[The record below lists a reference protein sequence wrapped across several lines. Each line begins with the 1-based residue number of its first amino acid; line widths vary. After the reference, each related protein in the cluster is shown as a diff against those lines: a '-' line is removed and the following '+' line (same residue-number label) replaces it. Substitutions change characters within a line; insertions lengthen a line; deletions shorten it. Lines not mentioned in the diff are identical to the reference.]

1 MSYNKIWF
9 LGFALKLFIQG
20 QGAQYCQW
28 RCAGGWGRSCGGRQ
42 EIVVLVLIPRPKH
55 AWKWQLVPE
64 AEVHQAKSQTERTSG
79 AASRLK
85 EHGKANSLYKH
96 TRILCPPELG
106 CSSARCRHGRGVWR
120 MPCHPLISQQILNRN
135 TCAGKTH
142 DPLDL
147 PSFGLPTRQLWTMQ
161 LLSSN
166 VWPIRKQGVGLPT
179 QLIPPL
185 DFAEMLSR
193 SIPSAWK
200 WLPILALRV
209 HFIGQEKQSCSQGS
223 LERPRS
229 DLFKFPSRPL
239 SWTVLTVAGGSEE
252 GGGER

>member
-85 EHGKANSLYKH
+85 EHGKANSVYKH
-96 TRILCPPELG
+96 TRILFHQNQDALLPAAAVGEESG
-106 CSSARCRHGRGVWR
+106 E
-120 MPCHPLISQQILNRN
+120 CHAI
-135 TCAGKTH
+135 
-142 DPLDL
+142 
-147 PSFGLPTRQLWTMQ
+147 PSP
-161 LLSSN
+161 
-166 VWPIRKQGVGLPT
+166 
-179 QLIPPL
+179 
-185 DFAEMLSR
+185 LSR
-193 SIPSAWK
+193 SLTEIH
-200 WLPILALRV
+200 V
-209 HFIGQEKQSCSQGS
+209 QEKAMTLWICHHLGCQQDSCEPCSYWVAMSGPSESRGWGCLPSSSFLLTLQKCSPGQFLLHGNDCQSLLWGFTLWGKRSKVVHRGAWRGQGQTC
-223 LERPRS
+223 LNFLPV
-229 DLFKFPSRPL
+229 L
-239 SWTVLTVAGGSEE
+239 SAGQC
-252 GGGER
+252 